1 MQRFQGLL
9 GLSTAAKATEPST
22 SRKEKSA
29 DCVDRRQRSCT
40 GTLRAASR
48 APKNRGQSL
57 PSPPQKKKK
66 TVRRRACSVWSSLP
80 RRRSSKRTQAA
91 ASCRGSAVRPSSF
104 PEVSRDPSLNEA
116 GHRSKYYSCQKK
128 CTSLL
133 LHRRSVHRD
142 QHGHLQFKGQEMTDH
157 VPDGCSTSAVS
168 YHKRQPKDQ
177 AKPSH

>member
-48 APKNRGQSL
+48 APQN
-57 PSPPQKKKK
+57 PW
-66 TVRRRACSVWSSLP
+66 TVFALTRKRACSVWSSLP
-80 RRRSSKRTQAA
+80 TRRSSKRTQAA

-116 GHRSKYYSCQKK
+116 GHRSKDYSCQKK

-142 QHGHLQFKGQEMTDH
+142 QHGHLQFKGQEMTDY

-168 YHKRQPKDQ
+168 YHKRQQKDQ